1 MGGSA
6 ITGRTGAHPGL
17 TTSAAI
23 PSTNTRHMDSMMRVD
38 IEPQVCA
45 ELWHFVKTLDTFA
58 TSDPLWRMS
67 EAYRIRPTVE
77 TKKMLTEL
85 RERWPLMRPHMIN
98 RYALEQGLSQ
108 VMSMPT
114 LLPPELAA
122 AFRKGMP

>member
-1 MGGSA
+1 
-6 ITGRTGAHPGL
+6 
-17 TTSAAI
+17 
-23 PSTNTRHMDSMMRVD
+23 
-38 IEPQVCA
+38 
-45 ELWHFVKTLDTFA
+45 
-58 TSDPLWRMS
+58 MS

-122 AFRKGMP
+122 AFRRGMP